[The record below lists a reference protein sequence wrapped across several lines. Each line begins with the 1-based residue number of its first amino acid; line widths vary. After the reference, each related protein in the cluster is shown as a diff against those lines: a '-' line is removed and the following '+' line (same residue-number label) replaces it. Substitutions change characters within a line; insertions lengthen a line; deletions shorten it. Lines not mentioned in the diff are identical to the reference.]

1 MFEVSEKAS
10 EVIKQFLKE
19 REGSQSIRVLM
30 TEGGWKG
37 AYLVM
42 ALDEQKENDQVF
54 SEKGLTFLMETD
66 LFDRAKPVRIEYV
79 ESTLGAGFKLKS
91 ELMKGSI
98 FECDSIRDHCEMP

>member
-10 EVIKQFLKE
+10 EVIKQFLQGQQE
-19 REGSQSIRVLM
+19 SRPIRLLM
-30 TEGGWKG
+30 TEGGWRG

-54 SEKGLTFLMETD
+54 TEKGVTFIIEKE
-66 LFDRAKPVRIEYV
+66 LFDRAQPISIDYIHP
-79 ESTLGAGFKLKS
+79 TLGSGYKIKS

-98 FECDSIRDHCEMP
+98 FECDSIREHC